1 MRIHVQVLVLCL
13 KDTMPMCS
21 DFSSDFSELVLVWQQ
36 MHVPAM
42 LSCDCL
48 DASLF
53 FFFINKKIHRLA

>member
-13 KDTMPMCS
+13 KDTMPMC
-21 DFSSDFSELVLVWQQ
+21 SDFSELVLVWQQ

-48 DASLF
+48 EASLF
-53 FFFINKKIHRLA
+53 FFFFFIFINKKIHRLA